1 MGFQGTGHALR
12 VSGDRAA
19 LWFFLIAI
27 GATIAGAIQN
37 NMFLRSAGDLV
48 FRLRKLAFRSIL
60 RQDIAYFDEDR
71 NSTGSLTTG
80 LSQNAEKISGLAG
93 VTLGAIVQA
102 CSTVVGGSIIGLC
115 YGWKLALV
123 GIACIPFVIGAGYV
137 RLRVVVLKDQVNKR
151 AHEDSAQL
159 ACEAAASIK
168 TVASL
173 TREEDC
179 LRIYSE
185 SLEGPLRISDR
196 SAFTS
201 TALFALSQSM
211 IFFVIALVSRY

>member
-1 MGFQGTGHALR
+1 
-12 VSGDRAA
+12 
-19 LWFFLIAI
+19 
-27 GATIAGAIQN
+27 
-37 NMFLRSAGDLV
+37 MFLRTAGDLV
-48 FRLRKLAFRSIL
+48 FRLRRQAFRSIL
-60 RQDIAYFDEDR
+60 RQDISYFDEDR
-71 NSTGSLTTG
+71 HSTGALTTG

-102 CSTVVGGSIIGLC
+102 ITTVIGGSIIGLC

-137 RLRVVVLKDQVNKR
+137 RLRVVVMKDQLNKK

-173 TREEDC
+173 TREDDC

-185 SLEGPLRISDR
+185 SLDIPLRVSDR
-196 SAFTS
+196 SALTS

-211 IFFVIALVSRY
+211 VFFVIALVNTVPFLLRFTHKTY